1 MGREHYQR
9 KSGNTNSRNGT
20 YKRGFTLKD
29 VGKVQVKVPRDRNGA
44 FHTKAIP
51 KSQQMEEALVDD
63 ISLMFLT
70 GISTRSLT
78 LISKRLLGRSIS
90 PVKVCRISI

>member
-20 YKRGFTLKD
+20 YKRGFTLKG

-44 FHTKAIP
+44 FHTKVIP
-51 KSQQMEEALVDD
+51 KSQHMEKALVDD

-70 GISTRSLT
+70 DISTISVCAMASCGRFWKL
-78 LISKRLLGRSIS
+78 SKR
-90 PVKVCRISI
+90 PQYET